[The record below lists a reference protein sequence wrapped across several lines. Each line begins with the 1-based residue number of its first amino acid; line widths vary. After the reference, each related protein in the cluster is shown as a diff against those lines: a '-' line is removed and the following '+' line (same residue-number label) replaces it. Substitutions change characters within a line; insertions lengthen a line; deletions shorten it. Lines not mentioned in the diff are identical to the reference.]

1 MAIDLSQFI
10 LSANNSGK
18 QRVTPSEQLGL
29 AYKQQAQNAQRS
41 MQAYQQAM
49 GQNSLAAIPLALAMG
64 LERNR
69 ADKALGQYNQAQ
81 VREDEQLLESLPED
95 MQASIGG
102 LPRKTRNEVIQK
114 AFLSKYEKPKTQ
126 VIKTD
131 SGIFNYNPADG
142 TTTPITGPNGNQ
154 LQVPQK
160 KGDITNVYAGGPD
173 VSEFDKKMA
182 AQDANIIPKLDEK
195 SILADDELLL
205 LGTIKGA
212 VLNPNTSQGAF
223 GDIRS
228 NFKKVQDFL
237 GFNPEGMEDEAIIKS
252 VGFRLALRLR
262 NPKGVD
268 GGMPGA
274 VAVKEMMKLIEANPN
289 LNYTQAQNLALI
301 ELAEIRARRNGEL
314 SALKAEYIREN
325 KTSRG
330 WTKYK
335 KQWLEK
341 NPLLTPEQDAQIA
354 APFQE
359 AIQANRITKI
369 PKTAKQRQ
377 KEKAVNSITKNSDG
391 GRTIQIDYEDLDLME

>member
-114 AFLSKYEKPKTQ
+114 AFLSQYEKPKQ
-126 VIKTD
+126 NIKQL
-131 SGIFNYNPADG
+131 ADG
-142 TTTPITGPNGNQ
+142 TYADFTSGTAVPISMEGGSRAKGPT
-154 LQVPQK
+154 K

-182 AQDANIIPKLDEK
+182 AQDAAMVPKLDEK
-195 SILADDELLL
+195 SILADDQLFM
-205 LGTIKGA
+205 LGRMKAA
-212 VLNPNTSQGAF
+212 VLNDETSQGAF

-228 NFKKVQDFL
+228 DFKKVQNFL

-252 VGFRLALRLR
+252 IGFRLALQLR

-391 GRTIQIDYEDLDLME
+391 GRTIQIDYEDLDLIE

>member
-1 MAIDLSQFI
+1 MAIDLSKFI
-10 LSANNSGK
+10 LSANNSGG
-18 QRVTPSEQLGL
+18 QRLTPSEQLGL
-29 AYKQQAQNAQRS
+29 AYKQQNQFAESSTR
-41 MQAYQQAM
+41 AYQQAM
-49 GQNSLAAIPLALAMG
+49 AQGSAAAIPLAFAMG
-64 LERNR
+64 LERRR
-69 ADKALGQYNQAQ
+69 ANEALGRYNQAQ

-95 MQASIGG
+95 MRASIGG

-114 AFLSKYEKPKTQ
+114 AYLSQFEKPKPIYKQLANGTYA
-126 VIKTD
+126 D
-131 SGIFNYNPADG
+131 FSSGVAVPVLMKDG
-142 TTTPITGPNGNQ
+142 SIAQGPT
-154 LQVPQK
+154 K

-182 AQDANIIPKLDEK
+182 AQDAALIPKLDEK
-195 SILADDELLL
+195 ANLADDELLL
-205 LGTIKGA
+205 LGKVKGA
-212 VLNPNTSQGAF
+212 VLNPQTSQGVF

-228 NFKKVQDFL
+228 NFKKVQDYL
-237 GFNPEGMEDEAIIKS
+237 GFNPKGMEDEAIIKS

-314 SALKAEYIREN
+314 NALKAEYIREN

-330 WTKYK
+330 WSKYK

-377 KEKAVNSITKNSDG
+377 KEKAINSITKNFDG
-391 GRTIQIDYEDLDLME
+391 GRTIEIDYEDLDLME